1 MLEASLR
8 ADCSD
13 RRHAPLSIIVT
24 AVIVKRTIF
33 VLAAHPFFLPA
44 RLCPDDKT
52 WRDDHGRLDF
62 ETEWG
67 SLAHASVSDPTLTT
81 EKSIEAVP
89 DIGRGGLFIRSPYA
103 ELALCLVVQKMLTRF
118 RTIFCYMDAAKQLS
132 AGHCQVNRN
141 PLFFDAKSIRAN
153 TTNQRLRWHV
163 DQWNLQEIS

>member
-132 AGHCQVNRN
+132 AGHTLSVFLEVNEAAEST
-141 PLFFDAKSIRAN
+141 LS
-153 TTNQRLRWHV
+153 L
-163 DQWNLQEIS
+163 E

>member
-1 MLEASLR
+1 MLEASLK
-8 ADCSD
+8 ADRSD

-52 WRDDHGRLDF
+52 LRDDHGRLDF

-89 DIGRGGLFIRSPYA
+89 DIGRGGLFIRSPLRRIWPKGGY
-103 ELALCLVVQKMLTRF
+103 CLVVQKMLTRF

-132 AGHCQVNRN
+132 PGTVKLTGIHSAFRREINSSQH
-141 PLFFDAKSIRAN
+141 DKSA
-153 TTNQRLRWHV
+153 T
-163 DQWNLQEIS
+163 

>member
-1 MLEASLR
+1 MLEASLK
-8 ADCSD
+8 ADRSD

-52 WRDDHGRLDF
+52 LRDDHGRLDF

-103 ELALCLVVQKMLTRF
+103 ELAVGRKNL
-118 RTIFCYMDAAKQLS
+118 
-132 AGHCQVNRN
+132 
-141 PLFFDAKSIRAN
+141 IRAVN
-153 TTNQRLRWHV
+153 PSLPT
-163 DQWNLQEIS
+163 SP